1 MVHLVRAMKFSA
13 ALLLAAVMLSGV
25 STASSAQTT
34 GIVHLRIVKAGF
46 ILGAGGG
53 QGTVTFHG
61 ATHRLKIGGVGI
73 GTIGIAEARL
83 IGVAYHM
90 HHVTDIVGTYNAV
103 GASVAVVGGPKVA
116 RLQNGKGVILELR
129 GAATRLRGY
138 SRPGR
143 NDHKFAVAP
152 RPSSQPLSK
161 VRLLLSGLHGMTRTA

>member
-83 IGVAYHM
+83 TGVAYHM

-116 RLQNGKGVILELR
+116 RLQNGNGVILELR
-129 GAATRLRGY
+129 GAQLGFEATL
-138 SRPGR
+138 
-143 NDHKFAVAP
+143 
-152 RPSSQPLSK
+152 
-161 VRLLLSGLHGMTRTA
+161 GLGGMTISLQ

>member
-1 MVHLVRAMKFSA
+1 MVRIVRAMKFGA
-13 ALLLAAVMLSGV
+13 ALLLAAAMLSGV

-83 IGVAYHM
+83 VGVAYHM
-90 HHVTDIVGTYNAV
+90 YHVTDIVGTYNAM

-116 RLQNGKGVILELR
+116 RLQNANGVILELR
-129 GAATRLRGY
+129 GH

-143 NDHKFAVAP
+143 NDHKPAVAP
-152 RPSSQPLSK
+152 QPSSQPWSM
-161 VRLLLSGLHGMTRTA
+161 VRLLQSGLHGMTRTA